1 MTAGGAAMDLP
12 VFFVVLAAATLHAS
26 WNALVKVGEDRLA
39 VIVLLTLTASAVAL
53 PVALW
58 TGPPAPASWPYLG
71 LSVLHM
77 VYFAMLVPMY
87 RLGDLSQV
95 YPLARGSAP
104 LIVVALAAAVGGE
117 TLGPLGVMAVIVI
130 SLGILTLALGGP
142 GLAGGGWRPVLV
154 ALATALTIGVY
165 TIADGL
171 GGRAAD
177 GVASYIAWLFL
188 LMGPPLLVLALARRG
203 AGLIDGLRRA
213 WRPGVLGGV
222 MAMASYAAVIWAM
235 SVAPIA
241 YVSALRETSVV
252 IAALIGARLLREP
265 FAGARL
271 AAVAIVVAGAVL
283 LQIVGDA

>member
-1 MTAGGAAMDLP
+1 MDLP
-12 VFFVVLAAATLHAS
+12 ILFVVLAAATLHAS
-26 WNALVKVGEDRLA
+26 WNALVKVGEDRLV

-53 PVALW
+53 PAALW

-71 LSVLHM
+71 LSVLIHTA
-77 VYFAMLVPMY
+77 YFAMLVPMY

-117 TLGPLGVMAVIVI
+117 ALGPLGVMAVIVI

-142 GLAGGGWRPVLV
+142 GLSGGGWRPILV
-154 ALATALTIGVY
+154 ALATALTIGAY

-177 GVASYIAWLFL
+177 GVTSYIAWLFL
-188 LMGPPLLVLALARRG
+188 LMGPPQLVLAMVLRG
-203 AGLIDGLRRA
+203 PGLVDGLRRA
-213 WRPGVLGGV
+213 WRPGTLSGV
-222 MAMASYAAVIWAM
+222 IAMASYAAVIWAM
-235 SVAPIA
+235 SLAPIA

-252 IAALIGARLLREP
+252 IAAIIGARLLREP

-271 AAVAIVVAGAVL
+271 AAAAMVVAGAAL
-283 LQIVGDA
+283 LQIAGDA